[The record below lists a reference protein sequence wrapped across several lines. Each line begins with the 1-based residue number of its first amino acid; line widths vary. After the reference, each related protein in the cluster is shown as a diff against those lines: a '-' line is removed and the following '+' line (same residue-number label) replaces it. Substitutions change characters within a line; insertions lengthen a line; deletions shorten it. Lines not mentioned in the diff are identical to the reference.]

1 MIAIDLGSNTIRM
14 VTFDGKTWGKSFE
27 KVVKTAESLH
37 ATRSIGDSAV
47 ERIISAIEEGKQKL
61 DFHAHEV
68 IGVTTAAMRLAQNRA
83 EVLDTIFRRTGVV
96 FTLIDGEKE
105 AALTL
110 MAVRYRLMQMGILPS
125 RFILSDIGGGSTEFI
140 ESTEESFRSVSFNI
154 GIVTLSESAT
164 QESERNKKLASFVS
178 DIRSFAEPGGDSL
191 LVLTAGT
198 PTTIAAYLSGM
209 DYDHYDPERINGFK
223 LRVEDCHRTYRELLE
238 MDEATRVRY
247 VGVGR
252 EQLIATGILMVI
264 SIYSALQ
271 IDEAI
276 VVDDGLREGVAL
288 NYYET
293 SCHIF

>member
-1 MIAIDLGSNTIRM
+1 M
-14 VTFDGKTWGKSFE
+14 VTFDGETWGKSFE
-27 KVVKTAESLH
+27 KVVRTAESLH
-37 ATRSIGDSAV
+37 TTQRIGDSAV
-47 ERIISAIEEGKQKL
+47 ERIIGAIEEGKQKL
-61 DFHAHEV
+61 DFHAHDV
-68 IGVTTAAMRLAQNRA
+68 IGVTTAAMRLAQNRT
-83 EVLDTIFRRTGVV
+83 EVLEIIFRRTGVV

-110 MAVRYRLMQMGILPS
+110 MAVRYRLMQMGRLPS
-125 RFILSDIGGGSTEFI
+125 RFLLSDIGGGSTEFV
-140 ESTEESFRSVSFNI
+140 ESKEGSCRSVSFNI

-178 DIRSFAEPGGDSL
+178 DIRSFADPHGGDL

-223 LRVEDCHRTYRELLE
+223 LRLKDCHRVYQELLD
-238 MDEATRVRY
+238 MDEATRIRY

-264 SIYSALQ
+264 AIYSALNIQ
-271 IDEAI
+271 EAV

-288 NYYET
+288 NYYAQ